1 MSGRVFYYSAAG
13 GVSRRR
19 LPGGLASPEP
29 LGSESLGALLK
40 APRKLPRPPPPA
52 RRGLGAKIHREENE
66 TGCPPPAPPAKM
78 AAPDPRASSSGRG
91 CHGAAPPPHH
101 LLGPASPPPAGVCL
115 HRAGGAGAR
124 APGETGTQP
133 TATAAR
139 PPSPPGGAA
148 GEAAWRWCWRLSP
161 GLGVPAGGGSAGPRP
176 AAPGNCEG
184 ARGRG
189 RAGVTGPGPKR

>member
-66 TGCPPPAPPAKM
+66 TGCPPPAPRAKM

-91 CHGAAPPPHH
+91 CHGAAPPPS
-101 LLGPASPPPAGVCL
+101 SPRPSLPPLPPVCVYIGQEEPEPERRGRRGRSRRRRPPAL
-115 HRAGGAGAR
+115 HPRRAVLRERRHEGDAGGCHRGW
-124 APGETGTQP
+124 GF
-133 TATAAR
+133 
-139 PPSPPGGAA
+139 
-148 GEAAWRWCWRLSP
+148 L
-161 GLGVPAGGGSAGPRP
+161 LAGGRLGRGRRLPVTV
-176 AAPGNCEG
+176 
-184 ARGRG
+184 RGRG
-189 RAGVTGPGPKR
+189 VGAGPV

>member
-66 TGCPPPAPPAKM
+66 TGCPPPAPRAKM

-91 CHGAAPPPHH
+91 CHGAAPPPS
-101 LLGPASPPPAGVCL
+101 SPRPSLPPSRRCVFTSG
-115 HRAGGAGAR
+115 RRSRSPSAGGDGD
-124 APGETGTQP
+124 
-133 TATAAR
+133 AADGDGR
-139 PPSPPGGAA
+139 PPSIPAGRCCGRGGMKVMLAAVTGAGGSCWRGVGWAAA
-148 GEAAWRWCWRLSP
+148 G
-161 GLGVPAGGGSAGPRP
+161 GSR
-176 AAPGNCEG
+176 
-184 ARGRG
+184 
-189 RAGVTGPGPKR
+189 